1 MCAGVDPC
9 IWKWGHMS
17 SLIYLLQVVL
27 SRFSPLDLVLG
38 LALMISLCYFWCSLL
53 QRCPYLYFIL
63 GAHLYMWK
71 TKMQTEYPF
80 IELRNGGSAFVYP
93 YMCGAIYTPIQLLKC
108 FICGQLSTNAS
119 CINCLPNI
127 ICKIQHLRGKKTH
140 THHQYIA
147 VMYIFPSTVGHD
159 TFVARSLHVSA
170 PPHHFV
176 LEESKVTEEVEIY
189 WQCGMH
195 AFLARATTV
204 KSSARS

>member
-1 MCAGVDPC
+1 MP
-9 IWKWGHMS
+9 
-17 SLIYLLQVVL
+17 SLIYLLQVVP
-27 SRFSPLDLVLG
+27 SRFLLLHPLLNLT
-38 LALMISLCYFWCSLL
+38 LMISLYYFGASCCKDVLT
-53 QRCPYLYFIL
+53 PIL
-63 GAHLYMWK
+63 SWVR
-71 TKMQTEYPF
+71 T
-80 IELRNGGSAFVYP
+80 
-93 YMCGAIYTPIQLLKC
+93 YMCGKQKCKVNIHSLNFEMEGVHCISMHVWSSGAIYTSIQLLKC

-189 WQCGMH
+189 
-195 AFLARATTV
+195 
-204 KSSARS
+204 